1 MPELWTGCAP
11 STSSVTPSAV
21 CVTDLQ
27 GVHIR
32 RTHEKSGRLIVR
44 PVFSPAPVTPGSDVD
59 DPLRHLGT
67 QERAVLSALVESAG
81 KVVSRRELA
90 RRIGLADQSARR
102 CDSLLVGVRRV
113 LPDGAIRT
121 VRSRGWMLDTAVV
134 AETITALDRAD

>member
-1 MPELWTGCAP
+1 MPELWTRCTT
-11 STSSVTPSAV
+11 STSCATASAV
-21 CVTDLQ
+21 CLTDLQ
-27 GVHIR
+27 GVHIG

-67 QERAVLSALVESAG
+67 QERAVLLVLAENAG

-90 RRIGLADQSARR
+90 RRIGLADQNARR

-113 LPDGAIRT
+113 LPAGAIRT
-121 VRSRGWMLDTAVV
+121 VRSRGWMLDTRVRIV
-134 AETITALDRAD
+134 KERTDRP